1 MFSRVCET
9 RRNKTPDSVS
19 KAYAEWKC
27 QRTFDSAVLAFQLSW
42 RMLRNARLPGSGDRE
57 VSGWGLCGPDGPDVT
72 DSTRRLRQNK
82 PWTRQAV
89 CPCART
95 TGPGRWSTRTLTHL
109 TRYPHTQVGTR
120 WQRVCHCVRNS
131 RLQLIKSSSLVSNRL
146 ELAGWASRF
155 ASSPSSLSVCVCVCV
170 CVSLSV
176 AWWSK
181 SPVAY
186 ATY

>member
-1 MFSRVCET
+1 M
-9 RRNKTPDSVS
+9 RRGEIKLQIQFPKLMPSEN
-19 KAYAEWKC
+19 
-27 QRTFDSAVLAFQLSW
+27 
-42 RMLRNARLPGSGDRE
+42 
-57 VSGWGLCGPDGPDVT
+57 VSGHSTLRSWHSSCPGACCAMLVFPAAGTGKWVAGGCAGLTGLTSLTARAASDKTSRGPD
-72 DSTRRLRQNK
+72 R
-82 PWTRQAV
+82 
-89 CPCART
+89 PCVR
-95 TGPGRWSTRTLTHL
+95 GPGRWSTLTHL
-109 TRYPHTQVGTR
+109 TRYPHTQVGTT

-170 CVSLSV
+170 CVCVSLSV